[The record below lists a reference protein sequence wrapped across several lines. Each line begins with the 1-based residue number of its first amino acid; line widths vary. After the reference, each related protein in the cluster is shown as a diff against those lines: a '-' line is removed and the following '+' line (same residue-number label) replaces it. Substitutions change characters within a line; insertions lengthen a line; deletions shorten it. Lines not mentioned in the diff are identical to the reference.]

1 MLPFDEPE
9 FTAEYVRELSEKV
22 IAIKKSEHTPKF
34 IEYLKNQII
43 KAVDRGI
50 YHIEEYVFRSGP
62 TEYVDREILKE
73 HFEKLGFYVI
83 LTDYTIY
90 IDWREGVKNETI

>member
-1 MLPFDEPE
+1 MYPFDKPE
-9 FTAEYVRELSEKV
+9 FNAEYIRELSKKV
-22 IAIKKSEHTPKF
+22 IDIKKTQHTPKF
-34 IEYLKNQII
+34 IDFLKNKMIE
-43 KAVDRGI
+43 AVDRGI

-90 IDWREGVKNETI
+90 IDWMERSKNE